1 MLYQRIVEYCE
12 RNGLSISAFE
22 KHCELANG
30 TVAKWK
36 DSPNAAKL
44 ETVMRIVA
52 KTGIPIT
59 RWIE

>member
-1 MLYQRIVEYCE
+1 MLYERIVEYCE
-12 RNGLSISAFE
+12 RNGMTISAFE

-36 DSPNAAKL
+36 ANPSSAKV

-52 KTGIPIT
+52 RTGIPIQK
-59 RWIE
+59 WIE

>member
-36 DSPNAAKL
+36 DNPNAAKL